1 MEYLGRLEDKMEL
14 IGDKSVR
21 MIIADEYR
29 RNY

>member
-14 IGDKSVR
+14 IEDKSVR
-21 MIIADEYR
+21 VIIADEYR

>member
-14 IGDKSVR
+14 IEDKSVR